1 MLDILTIPIILNV
14 GQNFFYYLLLMEKL
28 QSRIDKIFKLKI
40 KFKLL
45 NNGKNLKYTIK
56 YNMWNYRE
64 YILRLFYE
72 REIRNK
78 ARLQLKQEKKHEIYS
93 DVEETLN
100 KKQDLENEKKM
111 VNIGC
116 VRCDNT
122 KCQLYSSSQILL
134 KEIQKNLREKM
145 QQKGGFN
152 AEEMSEAENLVS
164 HCKCIE
170 EWDKYEE
177 VLKSVELTCKNC
189 GHELLNNTV
198 LNPRYI
204 MYLQKKAK
212 HFKCV
217 E

>member
-28 QSRIDKIFKLKI
+28 QSRIDKTFKLKI

-100 KKQDLENEKKM
+100 HN
-111 VNIGC
+111 V
-116 VRCDNT
+116 
-122 KCQLYSSSQILL
+122 
-134 KEIQKNLREKM
+134 
-145 QQKGGFN
+145 
-152 AEEMSEAENLVS
+152 
-164 HCKCIE
+164 
-170 EWDKYEE
+170 
-177 VLKSVELTCKNC
+177 
-189 GHELLNNTV
+189 
-198 LNPRYI
+198 
-204 MYLQKKAK
+204 
-212 HFKCV
+212 
-217 E
+217 